1 MFNCR
6 TATIQTIDSHMEH
19 IAETL
24 RMRLGVRSGMVTAKV
39 LYDAAVALGLTR
51 FSEEDMNILVNKL
64 AAAYLHD

>member
-1 MFNCR
+1 
-6 TATIQTIDSHMEH
+6 MEH
-19 IAETL
+19 TAETL
-24 RMRLGVRSGMVTAKV
+24 RMRLGVRSGMVTARV